1 MEVNISCN
9 KGTKYKRAIYKKI
22 LYLLLAEDK
31 EEGYRLQDRC
41 ELSRNELRPQHQI
54 LLDVKQQQREIYK
67 LIHYYLY
74 LI

>member
-1 MEVNISCN
+1 MEVNILCN
-9 KGTKYKRAIYKKI
+9 KGTKWKRAIYKKI

-31 EEGYRLQDRC
+31 EEGYRLRGRC
-41 ELSRNELRPQHQI
+41 ELSRNELCPQHQI

-74 LI
+74 LV